1 VPAYGQNAYAQNAY
15 LETEILAADPLRLVQ
30 LLYQAA
36 LQAVGNARSHLRKG
50 EIRER
55 SRQITRAM
63 EALAELTGALD
74 VEKGG
79 EIAANLARLYDYMS
93 RRLQE
98 ANAMQVEP
106 PLIEVERLL
115 NTLLDAWKQ
124 CTPASAPVQDTAPHA
139 LAAPASWMAEERI
152 AAYTVG

>member
-1 VPAYGQNAYAQNAY
+1 

-36 LQAVGNARSHLRKG
+36 LQAVGHARSHLRRG

-63 EALAELTGALD
+63 EALAELSGALD
-74 VEKGG
+74 AEKGG
-79 EIAANLARLYDYMS
+79 EIAANLAHLYDYMS

-115 NTLLDAWKQ
+115 TTLLDAWKQ
-124 CTPASAPVQDTAPHA
+124 CGPAPAPVEAATPHA
-139 LAAPASWMAEERI
+139 LAASAGWMGEERV
-152 AAYTVG
+152 AAYSIG